1 MGRRTEI
8 SIHHPNK
15 ETTPH
20 KITIHVNSTRT
31 KTSKMKRIQSPYYI
45 PRASQVNANKTTDN
59 KHSRTAEKQNRSTQ
73 RTFLTTINFPESCI
87 ALYTRPPI
95 LSITRKSNSNS
106 FGGVGG
112 SESFGSKDL
121 NIWIYIII

>member
-31 KTSKMKRIQSPYYI
+31 KTYKMKRIQSPYYI
-45 PRASQVNANKTTDN
+45 PRVIANKTTDN
-59 KHSRTAEKQNRSTQ
+59 KHSRTAEKQYRITQ
-73 RTFLTTINFPESCI
+73 RTILTAINFPESCI